1 MGKEIANDKTQ
12 QSTEMLA
19 LIVTGRCEKR
29 LDKMRKNPKTPK
41 PLVSKSEI
49 YNLINFQILR
59 MSIAQFLNES
69 IQNTREV
76 VLNVHTAPYDVVE
89 TFGDYEVRD
98 YPVQNLVD
106 TIDNGDAFNRLY
118 SFITG
123 TNDQKE
129 EIPMTAPVYS

>member
-1 MGKEIANDKTQ
+1 
-12 QSTEMLA
+12 
-19 LIVTGRCEKR
+19 
-29 LDKMRKNPKTPK
+29 
-41 PLVSKSEI
+41 
-49 YNLINFQILR
+49 

>member
-1 MGKEIANDKTQ
+1 
-12 QSTEMLA
+12 
-19 LIVTGRCEKR
+19 
-29 LDKMRKNPKTPK
+29 
-41 PLVSKSEI
+41 
-49 YNLINFQILR
+49 

-69 IQNTREV
+69 IKNTREV